1 MNMQRKRW
9 FAAIAMIG
17 ILMFSSVPVH
27 ADTDGTKLQ
36 VSEPA
41 QLDIQ
46 LGPSWTGVE
55 FQLKT
60 DAGLYPD
67 TITVDDKGILHTELG
82 GSNHYILTCLNSS
95 TSLPN
100 PEQQASNTSSSF
112 QTSDSSVSETS
123 LTEQGNKTSM
133 SSVIFFCCGMVI
145 AIGILAYL
153 QISIKKERKQSSSED
168 DEEE

>member
-1 MNMQRKRW
+1 MKQKHW
-9 FAAIAMIG
+9 FVALAICCTPFLI
-17 ILMFSSVPVH
+17 STPVH
-27 ADTDGTKLQ
+27 ADTDGTELQ
-36 VSEPA
+36 VSEPT

-46 LGPSWTGVE
+46 LGPSWKGVE

-60 DAGLYPD
+60 DVGLYPN
-67 TITVDDKGILHTELG
+67 TIIVDDNGVLHTELG

-100 PEQQASNTSSSF
+100 PEQQGSNTSSSF
-112 QTSDSSVSETS
+112 QTSESSVSKTS

-153 QISIKKERKQSSSED
+153 QISMKKERKQSSSED